1 MVYVD
6 DGIIIA
12 ENSSSIDDLIQIFK
26 KNYQLTEKGQI
37 QDYLGIHVEQRPD
50 GTINLS
56 QPHLI
61 DQILTDVC
69 LSPRAKRR
77 HIPAVSSRIL

>member
-12 ENSSSIDDLIQIFK
+12 EKNSSIDKFIHSLKQ
-26 KNYQLTEKGQI
+26 NYQLADKVQI
-37 QDYLGIHVEQRPD
+37 QDYLGIHVEQRTD

-69 LSPRAKRR
+69 LLSKSKR
-77 HIPAVSSRIL
+77 H